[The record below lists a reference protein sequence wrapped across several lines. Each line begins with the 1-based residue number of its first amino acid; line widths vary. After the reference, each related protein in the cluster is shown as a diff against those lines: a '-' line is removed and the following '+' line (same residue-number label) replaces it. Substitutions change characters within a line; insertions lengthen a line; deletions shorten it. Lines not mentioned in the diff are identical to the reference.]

1 MADKIYSSGTGADTC
16 LHKIFVNQPVRSISI
31 TTRCRLSNR
40 DQPDTGSYR
49 DVCLKCRKFCEN
61 FSRETRPII
70 FNTKEKI
77 YILSVLDNT
86 LIKGRTKKLVY

>member
-31 TTRCRLSNR
+31 TTRCRLSSR
-40 DQPDTGSYR
+40 DTGSYR